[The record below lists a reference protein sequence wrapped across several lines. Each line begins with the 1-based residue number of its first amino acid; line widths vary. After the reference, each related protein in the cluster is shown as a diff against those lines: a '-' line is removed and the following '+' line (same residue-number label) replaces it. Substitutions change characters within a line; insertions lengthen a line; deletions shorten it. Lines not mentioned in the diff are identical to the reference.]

1 MAPASP
7 GAAGR
12 GPEHPGMLPTGP
24 LCSKGCRLEARLSS
38 LVGSSQEPRRCC
50 RLTPTP
56 TRPSPQPACPGPAA
70 SALSCH
76 GPVYPRAPHSGS
88 RGDRALGGRAL
99 QPLMGRAPGGG
110 SGVALR
116 SPRLQQQH
124 SGPTAVCLRCGRAL
138 IMLSPAKPDRLL
150 LINPFSV
157 NAR

>member
-1 MAPASP
+1 
-7 GAAGR
+7 
-12 GPEHPGMLPTGP
+12 MLPSDPNTHTSIP
-24 LCSKGCRLEARLSS
+24 AAR
-38 LVGSSQEPRRCC
+38 VP
-50 RLTPTP
+50 
-56 TRPSPQPACPGPAA
+56 RPSRICPELSRPCLSAC
-70 SALSCH
+70 
-76 GPVYPRAPHSGS
+76 PHSGS